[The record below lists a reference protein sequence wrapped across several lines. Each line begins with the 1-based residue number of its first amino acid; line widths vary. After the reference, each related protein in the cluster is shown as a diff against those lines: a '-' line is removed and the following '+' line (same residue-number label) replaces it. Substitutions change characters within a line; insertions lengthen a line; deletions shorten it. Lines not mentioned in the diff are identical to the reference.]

1 MAFTIPYLNIKPT
14 GSPYHRTVYP
24 TVLKNKRIH
33 VAISTLQIPHKKHIF
48 LTRCNPFLPLLFLF
62 DDV

>member
-1 MAFTIPYLNIKPT
+1 MAFTIPYPNIKPT

-33 VAISTLQIPHKKHIF
+33 AAISTLQIPRKNIF
-48 LTRCNPFLPLLFLF
+48 F
-62 DDV
+62 